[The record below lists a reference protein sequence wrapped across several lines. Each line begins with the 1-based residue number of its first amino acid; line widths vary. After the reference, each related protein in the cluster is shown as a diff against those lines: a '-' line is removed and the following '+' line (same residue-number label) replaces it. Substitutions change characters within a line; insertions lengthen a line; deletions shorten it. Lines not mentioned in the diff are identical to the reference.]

1 MAQGVVKWFND
12 VKGFGF
18 ITPDEGGEEL
28 FAHFSAIEM
37 KGFKSLKEGQ
47 KVTFEVVEGPKGK
60 QATHIK
66 PVEESVLAKAGGSRV
81 LPADA
86 CQQKRNKNKA
96 VAGVRTLAI
105 LCLIV
110 YYCASD
116 FHRAFS
122 FPVSHWTDGD
132 KRQKENQQEIPGKRH

>member
-1 MAQGVVKWFND
+1 
-12 VKGFGF
+12 
-18 ITPDEGGEEL
+18 
-28 FAHFSAIEM
+28 
-37 KGFKSLKEGQ
+37 
-47 KVTFEVVEGPKGK
+47 
-60 QATHIK
+60 
-66 PVEESVLAKAGGSRV
+66 LAKAGGSRV

-96 VAGVRTLAI
+96 VAGVRALAI

-122 FPVSHWTDGD
+122 FPVFHWTDGD

>member
-60 QATHIK
+60 LATHIK
-66 PVEESVLAKAGGSRV
+66 PVEE
-81 LPADA
+81 
-86 CQQKRNKNKA
+86 
-96 VAGVRTLAI
+96 
-105 LCLIV
+105 
-110 YYCASD
+110 
-116 FHRAFS
+116 
-122 FPVSHWTDGD
+122 
-132 KRQKENQQEIPGKRH
+132 

>member
-47 KVTFEVVEGPKGK
+47 RVTFEVVEGPKGK
-60 QATHIK
+60 QATHD
-66 PVEESVLAKAGGSRV
+66 RV
-81 LPADA
+81 LL
-86 CQQKRNKNKA
+86 R
-96 VAGVRTLAI
+96 V
-105 LCLIV
+105 
-110 YYCASD
+110 
-116 FHRAFS
+116 
-122 FPVSHWTDGD
+122 
-132 KRQKENQQEIPGKRH
+132 